1 MVLDAAL
8 AYLHYISLMLVAG
21 FLCGEVYL
29 LKAGVN
35 AQRASQLVRADLIY
49 LISAVLAL
57 GSGLARSVW
66 GVKGWSFYAANP
78 LFHSKLTL
86 FVLIAVISIVPTLI
100 YRRWQKAAQLDAAFV
115 APEAEQKRVRRF
127 LILQLHL
134 LALLPLFGVAMA
146 RGFRWFW

>member
-1 MVLDAAL
+1 
-8 AYLHYISLMLVAG
+8 
-21 FLCGEVYL
+21 
-29 LKAGVN
+29 
-35 AQRASQLVRADLIY
+35 
-49 LISAVLAL
+49 
-57 GSGLARSVW
+57 VW
-66 GVKGWSFYAANP
+66 GVKGWSFYATNP